1 MFLNAGSQNASA
13 KDKFFSVHWSIF
25 LVVWYSFSTNT
36 VTVYWRQQSPFGPML
51 AFWEVEL
58 IFMLQHQQ
66 TLFLSFHRIKEK
78 CLFLNTKNLT
88 IYRNPKT
95 KRFLDE
101 VHVIGPQ
108 WSCTTCNVVNID
120 GLDIRFSTPVYFFCF
135 VFFSQQNLFLWRA
148 IFSTNPILSRQR
160 YFFFCLND
168 SSWFFCHFFFRLLR
182 LPNLLLTLIS
192 LHVVGRHGNTTRRL
206 VAVSFL
212 CKLRKYRNYTET
224 ANNNCQGIISL
235 SFYEK
240 VDFSTV
246 KYSFPLFMIKR
257 LSACRL
263 NFQCILSSF

>member
-1 MFLNAGSQNASA
+1 MDSIYGFLHQYI
-13 KDKFFSVHWSIF
+13 FFV
-25 LVVWYSFSTNT
+25 
-36 VTVYWRQQSPFGPML
+36 
-51 AFWEVEL
+51 
-58 IFMLQHQQ
+58 
-66 TLFLSFHRIKEK
+66 LF
-78 CLFLNTKNLT
+78 
-88 IYRNPKT
+88 
-95 KRFLDE
+95 
-101 VHVIGPQ
+101 
-108 WSCTTCNVVNID
+108 
-120 GLDIRFSTPVYFFCF
+120 
-135 VFFSQQNLFLWRA
+135 FFSQQNLFLWRA
-148 IFSTNPILSRQR
+148 IFSTNHILSRQR
-160 YFFFCLND
+160 YFSFCLND
-168 SSWFFCHFFFRLLR
+168 SSWFFCHFFFRLFR

>member
-25 LVVWYSFSTNT
+25 LVVWYSFSTST

-66 TLFLSFHRIKEK
+66 TLFLSFCRIKEK

-95 KRFLDE
+95 KIFLDE
-101 VHVIGPQ
+101 VQVIGPQ

-120 GLDIRFSTPVYFFCF
+120 GLDIRFSTPVYLFCF
-135 VFFSQQNLFLWRA
+135 FFFPTKSFSLESYIFNESHPVASA
-148 IFSTNPILSRQR
+148 IFFFLFKLFVMVLLS
-160 YFFFCLND
+160 
-168 SSWFFCHFFFRLLR
+168 FFFRLLR

-192 LHVVGRHGNTTRRL
+192 LHVVGRHGNTTQRL

-212 CKLRKYRNYTET
+212 CKLRKYGNYTET
-224 ANNNCQGIISL
+224 ANNNCQGIISPL
-235 SFYEK
+235 FYEK
-240 VDFSTV
+240 VDFSTI
-246 KYSFPLFMIKR
+246 KYSFSLFMIKR
-257 LSACRL
+257 LSACRFSVSVL
-263 NFQCILSSF
+263 I

>member
-1 MFLNAGSQNASA
+1 M
-13 KDKFFSVHWSIF
+13 
-25 LVVWYSFSTNT
+25 
-36 VTVYWRQQSPFGPML
+36 
-51 AFWEVEL
+51 
-58 IFMLQHQQ
+58 
-66 TLFLSFHRIKEK
+66 
-78 CLFLNTKNLT
+78 
-88 IYRNPKT
+88 
-95 KRFLDE
+95 
-101 VHVIGPQ
+101 
-108 WSCTTCNVVNID
+108 NID
-120 GLDIRFSTPVYFFCF
+120 GLDIRFSTPVYFFLFCF
-135 VFFSQQNLFLWRA
+135 FFPTKSFSLESY
-148 IFSTNPILSRQR
+148 IFNESHPVASYRQR

-192 LHVVGRHGNTTRRL
+192 LYVVGRHGNTTRRL

-224 ANNNCQGIISL
+224 TNNNCQGIISL

>member
-1 MFLNAGSQNASA
+1 MDSIYGFLHQYICFVLFCFFPNKIFFFGELYFFNESHPVASA
-13 KDKFFSVHWSIF
+13 I
-25 LVVWYSFSTNT
+25 
-36 VTVYWRQQSPFGPML
+36 
-51 AFWEVEL
+51 
-58 IFMLQHQQ
+58 
-66 TLFLSFHRIKEK
+66 
-78 CLFLNTKNLT
+78 
-88 IYRNPKT
+88 
-95 KRFLDE
+95 
-101 VHVIGPQ
+101 
-108 WSCTTCNVVNID
+108 
-120 GLDIRFSTPVYFFCF
+120 
-135 VFFSQQNLFLWRA
+135 
-148 IFSTNPILSRQR
+148 
-160 YFFFCLND
+160 FFFLFK
-168 SSWFFCHFFFRLLR
+168 WFVMVLLSFFFRLFR